1 MRATFIICLTLF
13 LSLVAAPM
21 WPAPSPLVVQARI
34 ATGVDDAEESET
46 GSMYLDSSD
55 LELVRDGSD
64 QTIGLR
70 FRGLAVPQGAV
81 ITRAWLQFQADRAT
95 TEATSLSVR
104 AEASDDARA
113 YASTRYDIS
122 SRPRTAGAVSWSPP
136 GWPDAGEAG
145 ADQRS
150 PDLTSIVQEVVSR
163 PGWASGHALGFIITG
178 EGLRAAESY
187 EGRAAAAPLLVV
199 EYAAPDPVNQPPGVS
214 AGPDDTVILPG
225 LARLDATVTDDG
237 FPDPPGAV
245 TSRWTQVG
253 GLLSVVIGTPMS
265 SRTTVSFNA
274 PGVYVLRLTADD
286 GELASSD
293 EVVLTAVAGT
303 TTSSVEA
310 QVTSG
315 SDDAEESVSSG
326 EVSTGS
332 SDIELVYD
340 GGDQVAGLRFPGLAV
355 PAGATIRE
363 AWVQFQAAE
372 SSSTATT
379 LAIQAEAADR
389 AASFSSSDSGIS
401 SRARTRSTV
410 TWSPEPWSRSGEAGL
425 AQRTPDLSAVVQEVV
440 SRPGWTAGN
449 ALALIITG
457 EGERVAESR
466 EGSSTGA
473 ARLHVEYVGGGG
485 TTPPPPDDPSGSADE
500 VHWTVLGQDAVAF
513 DWRGTADTIRYGTS
527 PGVLGSVVAGLTP
540 SPLPDSSAGPF
551 WEARLTGLREDTL
564 YHYAIGDGPESTFRT
579 PPPRGAGGFWIAL
592 TADVGSTAKY
602 PAVGPQAA
610 QIASDNASIPGDDRP
625 RFVMMAGDLAYGD
638 QKGAAEVDNHFN
650 DMMVWSRWA
659 AYMPAWG
666 NHDDGSSTDD
676 RQNYE
681 GRFDFPNSQ
690 DVPNPP
696 PAGGPG
702 EEWMWFDYGNARII
716 TYPEP
721 FSGAWSDWQSKADVI
736 MAQAQA
742 DPAIAFII
750 TYGHRPPYSSG
761 SDHGGS
767 SIAGNIAA
775 LKAKHG
781 KYVLNMAG
789 HSHHYERS
797 DPARTDGV
805 LNIVSGGGGS
815 TLGGLASTKPS
826 WSVFRMNHF
835 SFVKIHVGND
845 RIDGY
850 AVCGPA
856 GGGATD
862 TCAQDA
868 VVDTWS
874 IVSGAR

>member
-1 MRATFIICLTLF
+1 MRPVTVVCLAL
-13 LSLVAAPM
+13 LVSLLAVPM
-21 WPAPSPLVVQARI
+21 WPASEPLVTQVRI
-34 ATGVDDAEESET
+34 TAGVDDAEESAS
-46 GSMYLDSSD
+46 GSMYLNSTD

-64 QTIGLR
+64 QVIGVR
-70 FRGLAVPQGAV
+70 FRGLAVPQGAD
-81 ITRAWLQFQADRAT
+81 ITRAFLQFQADRAT
-95 TEATSLSVR
+95 SETTSLSLR
-104 AEASDDARA
+104 AEATDDAAA
-113 YASTRYDIS
+113 YTTARYDIS
-122 SRPRTAGAVSWSPP
+122 SRPRTAGAVSWSPAA
-136 GWPDAGEAG
+136 WPAAGQAG

-150 PDLTSIVQEVVSR
+150 PDLSSLVQEVVDR
-163 PGWASGHALGFIITG
+163 PGWAEGHALAFIITG
-178 EGLRAAESY
+178 SGLRAAEAY

-199 EYAAPDPVNQPPGVS
+199 EYTPPPAVNQPPEVS
-214 AGPDDTVILPG
+214 AGPDATVVLPDRAT
-225 LARLDATVTDDG
+225 LAGSVTDDG
-237 FPDPPGAV
+237 LPDPEGAV
-245 TSRWTQVG
+245 LTRWSQVG
-253 GLLSVVIGTPMS
+253 GLLSVVIANPMS
-265 SRTTVSFNA
+265 PATTVSFSA
-274 PGVYVLRLTADD
+274 PGVYVLRLTASD
-286 GELASSD
+286 GELIASD
-293 EVVLTAVAGT
+293 EIVITALAEAV
-303 TTSSVEA
+303 TSSA
-310 QVTSG
+310 DARVTSG
-315 SDDAEESVSSG
+315 SDDAEERVSSG
-326 EVSTGS
+326 AVSTSS
-332 SDIELVYD
+332 SDIELTYD

-355 PAGATIRE
+355 PGGATIRE
-363 AWVQFQAAE
+363 AWIQFQAAE

-389 AASFSSSDSGIS
+389 AASFSSTTSGIS
-401 SRARTRSTV
+401 SRARTVSTV
-410 TWSPEPWSRSGEAGL
+410 AWSPPPWSRTGDAGS
-425 AQRTPDLSAVVQEVV
+425 AQRTPDLSALVQEVV
-440 SRPGWTAGN
+440 SRPGWAAGN
-449 ALALIITG
+449 ALAFIITG

-473 ARLHVEYVGGGG
+473 ARLHVTYLGGGG
-485 TTPPPPDDPSGSADE
+485 TNPPPPDDPSGTADE
-500 VHWTVLGQDAVAF
+500 IHWTVMGQNAVTF
-513 DWRGTADTIRYGTS
+513 DWRGTADTLRYGTA
-527 PGVLGSVVAGLTP
+527 PGVLGSAVAGLEP

-564 YHYAIGDGPESTFRT
+564 HYYAIGDGPESTFRT
-579 PPPRGAGGFWIAL
+579 PPPRGASGFWIAMM
-592 TADVGSTAKY
+592 ADVGSAAKY

-610 QIASDNASIPGDDRP
+610 QIASDNPNIPGDDRP
-625 RFVMMAGDLAYGD
+625 RFVMIAGDLAYGD

-696 PAGGPG
+696 PEGGPG

-721 FSGAWSDWQSKADVI
+721 FSGAWSDWQTKADAI

-742 DPAIAFII
+742 DPAITFII

-767 SIAGNIAA
+767 SIASNIAA

-781 KYVLNMAG
+781 KYVLNLAG

-797 DPARTDGV
+797 NPALTGGV
-805 LNIVSGGGGS
+805 LNIVDGAGGS
-815 TLGGLASTKPS
+815 TLGGLSSTKPS

-835 SFVKIHVGND
+835 MHTKLHVRGD

-850 AVCGPA
+850 AVCGPP

-862 TCAQDA
+862 SCAQDA

-874 IVSGAR
+874 IVSGE